1 MASVKT
7 RTAIAVTVGLWLA
20 AAGTAAAF
28 TYHLNRGL
36 DSQPPGSEVARSPG
50 TEVARSSGGPA
61 PASVTGER
69 VLSIPTIEIVAP
81 RPRRPARISTPAPS
95 TPVARDISEMGCS
108 PSRELDIGSGRV
120 RFCESVFARPH
131 FAEQE

>member
-1 MASVKT
+1 MTSVKT

-36 DSQPPGSEVARSPG
+36 DSQPPGQEVARSSG
-50 TEVARSSGGPA
+50 SVVARLSGGPA
-61 PASVTGER
+61 PASLTAQR
-69 VLSIPTIEIVAP
+69 VLCIPTIEIVAP
-81 RPRRPARISTPAPS
+81 WPHRPARISTPAPS
-95 TPVARDISEMGCS
+95 TPVARDIAEMGCS

-120 RFCESVFARPH
+120 QFCE
-131 FAEQE
+131 